1 MASVLRCRDLE
12 DALASVSALYGVEQR
27 EIVRVLPRAADH
39 SHADPDDPI
48 GALPN
53 ALARELAKT
62 PRAPSSIHYFHGTR
76 VRDPTAFARHGLL
89 SLEQV
94 LDALWTEIRS
104 LAPEVS
110 EEQLLNLRAD
120 LTAGRVGPSTYCTR
134 VADSQHHGP
143 CGHLLRDVFLHPRD
157 YSSVDYFAGAE
168 IVIDICHA
176 IEDRFQIDASRRY
189 REQTTACVV
198 EFSAPT
204 ESFGYALSAALWY
217 VESGL
222 RGART
227 MNANW
232 GYGGDGMAIAPE
244 AIISVLARQELLE
257 SPSSDER

>member
-1 MASVLRCRDLE
+1 MASVLCCRNLE
-12 DALASVSALYGVEQR
+12 DALASVSVLYGVEDR
-27 EIVRVLPRAADH
+27 EIIRVLPRAADH
-39 SHADPDDPI
+39 SRADLADPI

-62 PRAPSSIHYFHGTR
+62 PGVPSSIHYFHGTR
-76 VRDPTAFARHGLL
+76 VRDPTVFARHGLL

-104 LAPEVS
+104 LVPEVS

-134 VADSQHHGP
+134 VADGQHHGP

-168 IVIDICHA
+168 IVIDVCHA
-176 IEDRFQIDASRRY
+176 IEDRFQIDVSGRY

-198 EFSAPT
+198 EFSMPT
-204 ESFGYALSAALWY
+204 QNFGYALSASLWY
-217 VESGL
+217 LESGL
-222 RGART
+222 RGERT
-227 MNANW
+227 INANW
-232 GYGGDGMAIAPE
+232 GHGGDGAAIAPE
-244 AIISVLARQELLE
+244 AIVSVLTRQELL
-257 SPSSDER
+257 SLR